1 MTDSV
6 KEYFLKNN
14 YSAVIPGHAGGQGY
28 DPLQPPDPMV
38 VMYELYVVETPPL
51 SSQNS
56 RGPCLAMVL
65 LQNIIKELTPNAN
78 AFSALD
84 VVF

>member
-1 MTDSV
+1 MEVSTVADTGQ
-6 KEYFLKNN
+6 L
-14 YSAVIPGHAGGQGY
+14 AGLRKIVTIMIYLGTQGVRVMNRTH
-28 DPLQPPDPMV
+28 PPR
-38 VMYELYVVETPPL
+38 
-51 SSQNS
+51 SQNS